1 MGGWLLIYW
10 YSLMLV
16 GPLMTTCTMASDDAW
31 RAVWLLGV
39 PAAVLA
45 LPLLMV
51 GLRDS
56 RLLRWLTLPIPVVLL
71 LALPQLI
78 AEFDYATLGGGHLCD
93 LKVLPDSYGVS
104 APQWHRYYAPVQL
117 ALLLACAVFA
127 VLYWVRARTN
137 TGAAQSVAAPDA
149 VRM

>member
-1 MGGWLLIYW
+1 MNRRRWKLAGLGGWLLIYW
-10 YSLMLV
+10 YGLTLL

-31 RAVWLLGV
+31 LAVWLGGV

-45 LPLLMV
+45 LPLLLA
-51 GLRDS
+51 GLHGS
-56 RLLRWLTLPIPVVLL
+56 RSLRWLTLPIPMVLL

-78 AEFDYATLGGGHLCD
+78 AEFGYATLGGGHLCD

-127 VLYWVRARTN
+127 VLYWIRARTN
-137 TGAAQSVAAPDA
+137 TGGVP
-149 VRM
+149 